1 MAMTSTGLATLRYAD
16 ILNNV
21 KQNLYANLSP
31 KIDLSEDSAIGLILS
46 TVCLEIAGVYEV
58 ASEVYDS
65 GVITKA
71 EGTSLDE
78 LTLLNG
84 IYRYL
89 AKSTTGF
96 VEVSGDVGRLLA
108 SDSRLRSTAGDIFN
122 PRQDYT
128 ITPIQCIS
136 ATMFVNSVKPGEEYV
151 LIIDNVIF
159 RYTATNMDNE
169 YTILTALA
177 DLVNGGLEM
186 IASVD
191 VESDPNRP
199 TLTVQRDP
207 GSIEKRT
214 QVALVTATS
223 YITFTKA
230 TALILADAETP
241 GAIIADAGVI
251 NDMETVV
258 AGIDSVY
265 NRWDMT
271 TGRDEETDT
280 ELRQRYLD
288 NLVVTGIATLDSISQ
303 AVKRVPGVQTAFIEE
318 NDTESTSAS
327 GIPAK
332 SFKVTVVGGDVN
344 SVAQAIWDTKPVGIR
359 SFGSTKG
366 VATDTSGQPHDVYF
380 FRPTEKFAW
389 VKLSYSIDNEE
400 TLNYSP
406 SDVEAEIRRAINNY
420 GATLEVGEDIIPNRI
435 IRYVYEH
442 VQGIIIEDVTA
453 AISGNQSQPP
463 ADSEFKTTRI
473 PISNTEYTVWETNQ
487 YTITKNVD

>member
-21 KQNLYANLSP
+21 KQSLYANLSP
-31 KIDLSEDSAIGLILS
+31 KIDLSEDSAIGILLS

-58 ASEVYDS
+58 ASEIYDS

-71 EGTSLDE
+71 EGASLDE
-78 LTLLNG
+78 LALLNG
-84 IYRYL
+84 IYREL

-96 VEVSGDVGRLLA
+96 IEVTGDVGRLLA
-108 SDSRLRSTAGDIFN
+108 ADSRLRSTAGDIFN
-122 PRQDYT
+122 PREDYT
-128 ITPIQCIS
+128 ITPVQCIA

-159 RYTATNMDNE
+159 RYTAQVGDE
-169 YTILTALA
+169 EIDILNGLA
-177 DLVNGGLEM
+177 ELVNGGLEM
-186 IASVD
+186 IATVD
-191 VESDPNRP
+191 ENTNPSRP

-207 GSIEKRT
+207 GSITKRIQT
-214 QVALVTATS
+214 AVVTATT
-223 YITFTKA
+223 YLTFSKA
-230 TALILADAETP
+230 TILILADAETP
-241 GAIIADAGVI
+241 GAIVADAGVI

-271 TGRDEETDT
+271 IGRDEETDT

-288 NLVVTGIATLDSISQ
+288 NLVVTGVATLDSILQ
-303 AVKRVPGVQTAFIEE
+303 AVRRVDGVQTAFIEE
-318 NDTESTSAS
+318 NDTEVISDN

-366 VATDTSGQPHDVYF
+366 IATDTAGQNHDVFF

-389 VKLSYSIDNEE
+389 VKLSYSIDDEE
-400 TLNYSP
+400 TLNYTP
-406 SDVEAEIRRAINNY
+406 ADIPEEIRKAINNY

-442 VQGIIIEDVTA
+442 VNGIIIDDVTA
-453 AISGNQSQPP
+453 AISANQSQPP
-463 ADSEFKTTRI
+463 ADSDYTHSRI

-487 YTITKNVD
+487 YTITENT

>member
-1 MAMTSTGLATLRYAD
+1 MAMTTTGLATLRYAD

-21 KQNLYANLSP
+21 KQSLYANLST
-31 KIDLSEDSAIGLILS
+31 KIDLSEDSAIGILLS

-71 EGTSLDE
+71 EGYALDE
-78 LTLLNG
+78 LCLLNG
-84 IYRYL
+84 IYRYV

-122 PRQDYT
+122 PREDYT
-128 ITPIQCIS
+128 ITPVQSIS
-136 ATMFVNSVKPGEEYV
+136 ATMYVNSIRPGEEYV
-151 LIIDNVIF
+151 IIIDNVIF
-159 RYTATNMDNE
+159 RYTPTAQDTE
-169 YTILTALA
+169 YTILQALA

-186 IASVD
+186 IATVD
-191 VESDPNRP
+191 VTTDPNRP

-207 GSIEKRT
+207 GSITKRT
-214 QVALVTATS
+214 QVAVVTATT
-223 YITFTKA
+223 YLTFTKA
-230 TALILADAETP
+230 TILILADAETP
-241 GAIIADAGVI
+241 GAIVADAGVI

-258 AGIDSVY
+258 AGIDTVY

-271 TGRDEETDT
+271 TGRDQETDT

-288 NLVVTGIATLDSISQ
+288 NLVVTGIATLDSILQ
-303 AVKRVPGVQTAFIEE
+303 AVRRVAGVQTAFIEE
-318 NDTESTSAS
+318 NDTEETSAS

-366 VATDTSGQPHDVYF
+366 VAVDTASQSHDVYF

-389 VKLSYSIDNEE
+389 VKLSYTIDDEE
-400 TLNYSP
+400 SLNYNP
-406 SDVEAEIRRAINNY
+406 SDVDAEIRRAINNY

-442 VQGIIIEDVTA
+442 VQGIIIDDVTA
-453 AISGNQSQPP
+453 AISANQSQPP
-463 ADSEFKTTRI
+463 ADSDYTHSRI

-487 YTITKNVD
+487 YEITKNT

>member
-21 KQNLYANLSP
+21 KQSLYANLSP
-31 KIDLSEDSAIGLILS
+31 KIDLSEDSAIGILLS
-46 TVCLEIAGVYEV
+46 GVCLEIAGVYEV
-58 ASEVYDS
+58 ASEIYDS

-71 EGTSLDE
+71 EGSSLDE
-78 LTLLNG
+78 LCLLNG
-84 IYRYL
+84 IYRIV
-89 AKSTTGF
+89 AKPTTGF
-96 VEVSGDVGRLLA
+96 VEVTGDIGRLLA

-122 PRQDYT
+122 PREDYT
-128 ITPIQCIS
+128 ITPVQCVA
-136 ATMFVNSVKPGEEYV
+136 ATMYINSVRPGEEYV

-159 RYTATNMDNE
+159 RYTAKNTDTE
-169 YTILTALA
+169 YDILTALA
-177 DLVNGGLEM
+177 ALVNGGLEM
-186 IASVD
+186 IATVD
-191 VESDPNRP
+191 VETDPVRP

-207 GSIEKRT
+207 GSITKRT
-214 QVALVTATS
+214 QTAVVTATS

-230 TALILADAETP
+230 TILVLADAETP

-251 NDMETVV
+251 NDMETVI

-303 AVKRVPGVQTAFIEE
+303 AVKRVTGVQTAFIEE
-318 NDTESTSAS
+318 NDTETTSES

-344 SVAQAIWDTKPVGIR
+344 SIAQAIWDTKPVGIR

-366 VATDTSGQPHDVYF
+366 IATDTAGQSHDVYF

-389 VKLSYSIDNEE
+389 VKLSYTIDNEE
-400 TLNYSP
+400 SLNYTLG
-406 SDVEAEIRRAINNY
+406 DLEAEIRRAINNY

-442 VQGIIIEDVTA
+442 VQGIIIDDVSA

-463 ADSEFKTTRI
+463 ADSDYTTGRI

-487 YTITKNVD
+487 YAITKNE